1 MSRIATTIIAA
12 CLSLAASGAHA
23 GDATPDSSAKVWE
36 KTSPARK
43 NVLVELF
50 TSDGCDSCPPANKW
64 LSDALKSGD
73 SALIPLS
80 MHVTYW
86 NYLGWKDGFSNVF
99 FDARQ
104 EAYARQAINRFSY
117 TPELFLNGREW
128 RGWRSAGRAAIA
140 DAASVQAPLS
150 IKLVATQLDASK
162 LSIQTT
168 VQWGRDVAPADRS
181 TARLY
186 LFLYEDDLAERPNAG
201 ELKNVVLKH
210 DHVVR
215 DWSVADAAQGGKA
228 VAHDFGIPADSKR
241 GKLGIVAFV
250 QSGDLKTVYQAI
262 DLPLRF

>member
-1 MSRIATTIIAA
+1 MFRIVTTMIAA
-12 CLSLAASGAHA
+12 CFSFAASSAFA
-23 GDATPDSSAKVWE
+23 VDAMPVSSAKVWE
-36 KTSPARK
+36 KTSPAGK

-73 SALIPLS
+73 AALIPLS

-86 NYLGWKDGFSNVF
+86 NYLGWKDGFSNAF

-128 RGWRSAGRAAIA
+128 RGWRGAGRAETGAAAIER
-140 DAASVQAPLS
+140 APLT
-150 IKLVATQLDASK
+150 IKLVAKQIDQGK
-162 LSIQTT
+162 LSVETT
-168 VQWGRDVAPADRS
+168 VRWVKDRAPAGLPA
-181 TARLY
+181 ARLH
-186 LFLYEDDLAERPNAG
+186 LFLYEDDLVEHPNAG
-201 ELKNVVLKH
+201 ELKNVELKH

-215 DWSVADAAQGGKA
+215 DWNVAEATQGDKAA
-228 VAHDFGIPADSKR
+228 AHVFDIPSDSKR